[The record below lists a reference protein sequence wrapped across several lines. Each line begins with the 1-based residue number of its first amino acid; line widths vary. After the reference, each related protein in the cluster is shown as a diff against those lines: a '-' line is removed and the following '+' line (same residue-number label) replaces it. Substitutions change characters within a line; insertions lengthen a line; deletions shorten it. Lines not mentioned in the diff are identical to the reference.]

1 MVLDVLLILFV
12 ETVFPL
18 MATEAVVNF
27 GAILLFGYA
36 IVLVTGFVPL
46 RRRG

>member
-1 MVLDVLLILFV
+1 
-12 ETVFPL
+12 
-18 MATEAVVNF
+18 VVNF

-46 RRRG
+46 RR